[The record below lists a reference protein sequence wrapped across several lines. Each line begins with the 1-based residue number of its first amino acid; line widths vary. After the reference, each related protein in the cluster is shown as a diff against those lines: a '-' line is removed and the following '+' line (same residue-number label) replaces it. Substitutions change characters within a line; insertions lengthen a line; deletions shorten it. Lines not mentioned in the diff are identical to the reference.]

1 MHKKALLRDLL
12 KEKQA
17 DLTAAERKLSA
28 VLLDD
33 SLVTGLQSITRLAE
47 RAEVSSPTIIRL
59 ARKLGFDGYSDMQD
73 AIRDEVGARMKQ
85 PLAKL
90 EAPGPTDS
98 RHHIVSRFAEAVSG
112 NINRTL
118 ERLDLAEFDRV
129 AALLSDPQHRLYLL
143 GGRITRSNAHY
154 FFNHLQIIRPQV
166 TLLDSSP
173 SVWPQSLLDM
183 NGDAVLIVFD
193 IRRYEKELEK
203 LANLAVKQGATIV
216 LFTDAWGSPIERHAQ
231 FCFRAMVEV
240 PSSWDSTLAINFL
253 IEALV
258 AEVQSRSSDQSAER
272 IAALEQMIGES
283 RIFRSNERLE
293 TPSQTSKP
301 MVKRQAN
308 GDVERE

>member
-1 MHKKALLRDLL
+1 MHKKALVRDLL
-12 KEKQA
+12 KEKQTE
-17 DLTAAERKLSA
+17 LTAAERKLSA

-33 SLVTGLQSITRLAE
+33 SLLTGLQSINRLAE
-47 RAEVSSPTIIRL
+47 CAEVSSPTIIRL
-59 ARKLGFDGYSDMQD
+59 ARKLGFDGFSDMQD
-73 AIRDEVGARMKQ
+73 AIREEIGARMKQ

-90 EAPGPTDS
+90 DAVAPTDS
-98 RHHIVSRFAEAVSG
+98 RDHMVSRFIEAVSD

-118 ERLDLAEFDRV
+118 DRLDLAEFNQV
-129 AALLSDPQHRLYLL
+129 AEVLSDPAHRLYLL

-154 FFNHLQIIRPQV
+154 FFNHLQIIRPKV

-183 NGDAVLIVFD
+183 DAGAILVIFD

-203 LANLAVKQGATIV
+203 LANLAVKQGASIV
-216 LFTDAWGSPIERHAQ
+216 LFTDAWGSPIEKHAR
-231 FCFRAMVEV
+231 FCFRSMVEV

-258 AEVQSRSSDQSAER
+258 AEIQLRSSDQSADR

-283 RIFRSNERLE
+283 RIFRSN
-293 TPSQTSKP
+293 
-301 MVKRQAN
+301 
-308 GDVERE
+308 

>member
-1 MHKKALLRDLL
+1 LVRDLL

-17 DLTAAERKLSA
+17 ELTAAERKLSA

-33 SLVTGLQSITRLAE
+33 SLLSGLQSITRLAE
-47 RAEVSSPTIIRL
+47 LAEVSSPTIIRL
-59 ARKLGFDGYSDMQD
+59 ARKLGFEGFSDMQG
-73 AIRDEVGARMKQ
+73 AIRNEIAARMKQ

-90 EAPGPTDS
+90 EAQAPADS
-98 RHHIVSRFAEAVSG
+98 RGHIVSRFIEAVSG

-118 ERLDLAEFDRV
+118 ERLDLAEFDQV
-129 AALLSDPQHRLYLL
+129 SSLLSDPTRRLYLL

-183 NGDAVLIVFD
+183 DTDAILIVFD

-203 LANLAVKQGATIV
+203 LANLAVAQGVSIV
-216 LFTDAWGSPIERHAQ
+216 LFTDAWGSPIEKHAR

-258 AEVQSRSSDQSAER
+258 AEVQSRSSGQSAER

-283 RIFRSNERLE
+283 RIFRSN
-293 TPSQTSKP
+293 
-301 MVKRQAN
+301 
-308 GDVERE
+308 

>member
-1 MHKKALLRDLL
+1 MQKKTLVRDLL

-17 DLTAAERKLSA
+17 ELTAAERKVAA
-28 VLLDD
+28 VLLDEQ
-33 SLVTGLQSITRLAE
+33 LLTGLQSINRLAE
-47 RAEVSSPTIIRL
+47 YAEVSSPTIIRL
-59 ARKLGFDGYSDMQD
+59 ARKLGFDGFSGMQD
-73 AIRDEVGARMKQ
+73 AIRDEIAARMKQ

-90 EAPGPTDS
+90 DTSKQIGDS
-98 RHHIVSRFAEAVSG
+98 DDIISRFIEAVSS

-118 ERLDLAEFDRV
+118 ERLDLAEFDQV
-129 AALLSDPQHRLYLL
+129 AGLLSDPTRRLYLL

-183 NGDAVLIVFD
+183 DAGAVLIVFD

-203 LANLAVKQGATIV
+203 LADLALKQGANIV
-216 LFTDAWGSPIERHAQ
+216 LFTDAWGSPIEKYAQ
-231 FCFRAMVEV
+231 YCFRATVEV

-272 IAALEQMIGES
+272 IASLEQMIGES
-283 RIFRSNERLE
+283 RIFRSN
-293 TPSQTSKP
+293 
-301 MVKRQAN
+301 
-308 GDVERE
+308 

>member
-1 MHKKALLRDLL
+1 MHTNALVRDLL
-12 KEKQA
+12 KEKQSE
-17 DLTAAERKLSA
+17 LTAAERKLSA

-33 SLVTGLQSITRLAE
+33 SLLSGLQSITRLAE
-47 RAEVSSPTIIRL
+47 LAEVSSPTIIRL
-59 ARKLGFDGYSDMQD
+59 ARKLGFEGFSDMQG
-73 AIRDEVGARMKQ
+73 AIRNEIGARMKQ

-90 EAPGPTDS
+90 DAQAPTDS
-98 RHHIVSRFAEAVSG
+98 RGHIVSRFIEAVSG

-118 ERLDLAEFDRV
+118 ERLDLAEFDQV
-129 AALLSDPQHRLYLL
+129 AALLSDPSRRLYLL

-183 NGDAVLIVFD
+183 DADAVLIVFD

-203 LANLAVKQGATIV
+203 LANLAVAQGASIV
-216 LFTDAWGSPIERHAQ
+216 LFTDAWGSPIENYAR

-258 AEVQSRSSDQSAER
+258 AEVQSRSSVQSADR

-283 RIFRSNERLE
+283 RIFRSN
-293 TPSQTSKP
+293 
-301 MVKRQAN
+301 
-308 GDVERE
+308 

>member
-1 MHKKALLRDLL
+1 LVRDLL

-17 DLTAAERKLSA
+17 ELTAAERKVSA
-28 VLLDD
+28 VLLEEQ
-33 SLVTGLQSITRLAE
+33 LLTGLQSINRLAE
-47 RAEVSSPTIIRL
+47 FADVSSPTIIRL
-59 ARKLGFDGYSDMQD
+59 ARKLGFDGFSGLQD
-73 AIRDEVGARMKQ
+73 AIRDEIAARMKQ

-90 EAPGPTDS
+90 DASKPVGGSD
-98 RHHIVSRFAEAVSG
+98 HIVSRFIEAVSS

-118 ERLDLAEFDRV
+118 ERLDLAEFDQV
-129 AALLSDPQHRLYLL
+129 AGLLSDPTRRLYLL

-183 NGDAVLIVFD
+183 DAGAVLIVFD

-203 LANLAVKQGATIV
+203 LADLALKQGANIV
-216 LFTDAWGSPIERHAQ
+216 LFTDAWGSPIEKYAQ
-231 FCFRAMVEV
+231 HCFRATVEV

-272 IAALEQMIGES
+272 IATLEQMIGES
-283 RIFRSNERLE
+283 RIFRTN
-293 TPSQTSKP
+293 
-301 MVKRQAN
+301 
-308 GDVERE
+308 

>member
-1 MHKKALLRDLL
+1 LHKKTLVRDLL

-17 DLTAAERKLSA
+17 ELTAAERKVSA
-28 VLLDD
+28 VLLDEQ
-33 SLVTGLQSITRLAE
+33 LLTGLQSINRLAE
-47 RAEVSSPTIIRL
+47 FADVSSPTIIRL
-59 ARKLGFDGYSDMQD
+59 ARKLGFDGFSGLQD
-73 AIRDEVGARMKQ
+73 AIRDEISARMKQ

-90 EAPGPTDS
+90 DASKPVGGSD
-98 RHHIVSRFAEAVSG
+98 HIVSRFIEAVSS

-118 ERLDLAEFDRV
+118 ERLDLAEFDQV
-129 AALLSDPQHRLYLL
+129 AGLLSDPTRRLYLL

-183 NGDAVLIVFD
+183 DAGAVLIVFD

-203 LANLAVKQGATIV
+203 LADLALKQGANIV
-216 LFTDAWGSPIERHAQ
+216 LFTDAWGSPIEKYAQ
-231 FCFRAMVEV
+231 HCFRATVEV

-272 IAALEQMIGES
+272 IATLEQMIGES
-283 RIFRSNERLE
+283 RIFRTN
-293 TPSQTSKP
+293 
-301 MVKRQAN
+301 
-308 GDVERE
+308 

>member
-1 MHKKALLRDLL
+1 
-12 KEKQA
+12 
-17 DLTAAERKLSA
+17 
-28 VLLDD
+28 
-33 SLVTGLQSITRLAE
+33 
-47 RAEVSSPTIIRL
+47 IRL
-59 ARKLGFDGYSDMQD
+59 ARKLGFDGFSGMQD
-73 AIRDEVGARMKQ
+73 AIRDEIAARMKQ

-90 EAPGPTDS
+90 DTSKQIGDS
-98 RHHIVSRFAEAVSG
+98 DHIISRFIEAVSS

-118 ERLDLAEFDRV
+118 ERLDLAEFDQV
-129 AALLSDPQHRLYLL
+129 AGLLSDPTRRLYLL

-183 NGDAVLIVFD
+183 DAGAVLIVFD

-203 LANLAVKQGATIV
+203 LADLALKQGANIV
-216 LFTDAWGSPIERHAQ
+216 LFTDAWGSPIEKYAQ
-231 FCFRAMVEV
+231 YCFRATVEV

-272 IAALEQMIGES
+272 IASLEQMIGES
-283 RIFRSNERLE
+283 RIFRSN
-293 TPSQTSKP
+293 
-301 MVKRQAN
+301 
-308 GDVERE
+308 

>member
-1 MHKKALLRDLL
+1 MHKKTLVRDLL

-17 DLTAAERKLSA
+17 ELTAAERKVSA
-28 VLLDD
+28 VLLDEQ
-33 SLVTGLQSITRLAE
+33 LLTGLQSINRLAE
-47 RAEVSSPTIIRL
+47 FADVSSPTIIRL
-59 ARKLGFDGYSDMQD
+59 ARKLGFDGFSSLQD
-73 AIRDEVGARMKQ
+73 AIRDEIAARMKQ

-90 EAPGPTDS
+90 DASKPVGGSD
-98 RHHIVSRFAEAVSG
+98 HIVSRFIEAVSS
-112 NINRTL
+112 NIDRTL
-118 ERLDLAEFDRV
+118 ERLDLAEFDQV
-129 AALLSDPQHRLYLL
+129 AGLLSDPTRRLYLL

-183 NGDAVLIVFD
+183 DAGAVLIVFD

-203 LANLAVKQGATIV
+203 LADLALKQGANIV
-216 LFTDAWGSPIERHAQ
+216 LFTDAWGSPIEKYAQ
-231 FCFRAMVEV
+231 HCFRATVEV

-272 IAALEQMIGES
+272 IATLEQMIGES
-283 RIFRSNERLE
+283 RIFRTN
-293 TPSQTSKP
+293 
-301 MVKRQAN
+301 
-308 GDVERE
+308 